1 MLNQVQKLAWMT
13 GLALVCVNLPVL
25 AEETQKPISK
35 ISQLNEIKKPATNIK
50 QWLAQSLIQITGV
63 KSQTTDTGI
72 EVILETN
79 QSDKLQLTNKSEG
92 NSFIV
97 DISNSQLRLSS
108 GNTFHQEKP
117 TAGITEITV
126 SNLNT
131 NTIRIKV
138 TGETGAPQVELFDGE
153 EGLIFEVVPTVSAT
167 PAPQTQPTPSEPETQ
182 TTPTPQS
189 ENQTQP
195 EEPTAQNEAPIELLV
210 TGEQN
215 RYRVPNASTGTR
227 TDTLIRD
234 IPQTIQVVPE
244 QVIKD
249 QRVTR
254 LRDALLNIGGVV
266 QDGGFGGTSDQIGI
280 RGFFAGGTLGGS
292 ILTDGFKDGRRGI
305 RETATVERIEVLKGP
320 ASILYGGVEPGGV
333 INLITKQPLK
343 DPYYNAEL
351 SVGSFSTFRPSID
364 ISGPLN
370 SDKTLLY
377 RLNSVYET
385 SDGFRDFNQDV
396 QRFFI
401 SPTLKWEIGKATN
414 LTVQFDYLND
424 ERPFDRGFLAFG
436 EGILDI
442 PLERILGE
450 PDDVSKIEE
459 IGLSY
464 RLEHNFNDNW
474 KVRNAFRYQSSDT
487 SDYRAEPVRLNETTG
502 ILTRNF
508 RSNDDYQENYTLQ
521 TDVVGKFATGSINH
535 TLLFGVDLARSTSGG
550 TQSRAPG
557 GITPSIDVFNPV
569 YNAAPRPGLDALTNV
584 VRNNQNSSDGLGIF
598 LQNQIAFADNLKLL
612 VGGRFDTVD
621 QNSKDLRNGSE
632 SGRYDSAFTPRL
644 GIVYQ
649 PIEPISLYASYSQSF
664 QPNFGTRADGSIL
677 EAERG
682 TQYEVGVKGEFL
694 DGKLAATLAAYHIKK
709 SNIATTDLANSDF
722 LNSIGEQRNQG
733 IELNVAGEI
742 SPGWNVIASYS
753 HIDAEITKDN
763 DGLQGNSPAN
773 VPFNTASLW
782 TTYELQRGNLQ
793 GLGLGLGLFYVG
805 DRQGDTGNTYI
816 IPGYLR
822 TDAAI
827 YYKRDNWR
835 AGINIQ
841 NLFNEKH
848 YLGANFGRVAI
859 EPGAPLTVIGSFS
872 VTF

>member
-13 GLALVCVNLPVL
+13 GLALVWVSVPVL
-25 AEETQKPISK
+25 AEENQKPIDK
-35 ISQLNEIKKPATNIK
+35 TSQLNNIEQSATSIG
-50 QWLAQSLIQITGV
+50 QLLAQSMIQVTGV
-63 KSQTTDTGI
+63 NLQATDTGL
-72 EVILETN
+72 EVILVTN
-79 QSDKLQLTNKSEG
+79 QSDQLQLTNQSEG
-92 NSFIV
+92 NSYII
-97 DISNSQLRLSS
+97 DIPNAQLSLPNGDVVSQE
-108 GNTFHQEKP
+108 NP
-117 TAGITEITV
+117 TAGITEVTV
-126 SNLNT
+126 TNLDA
-131 NTIRIKV
+131 NTIRLTV
-138 TGETGAPQVELFDGE
+138 TGEASAPQVELFDSD
-153 EGLIFEVVPTVSAT
+153 EGLIFGVISTVSTTQT
-167 PAPQTQPTPSEPETQ
+167 PPAEEQASSETQ
-182 TTPTPQS
+182 
-189 ENQTQP
+189 E
-195 EEPTAQNEAPIELLV
+195 PIELLV
-210 TGEQN
+210 TGEQD

-234 IPQTIQVVPE
+234 IPQTIQVIPE
-244 QVIKD
+244 QVIRD

-254 LRDALLNIGGVV
+254 LRDALLNVGGVL
-266 QDGGFGGTSDQIGI
+266 QDGGFAGTADQIGI
-280 RGFFAGGTLGGS
+280 RGFFGGGTFGGG
-292 ILTDGFKDGRRGI
+292 ILVDGFKDGRGGI
-305 RETATVERIEVLKGP
+305 RETANVERIEVLKGP
-320 ASILYGGVEPGGV
+320 ASVLYGGVEPGGV
-333 INLITKQPLK
+333 INLITKQPLR
-343 DPYYNAEL
+343 DPYYNAEF
-351 SVGSFSTFRPSID
+351 SVGRFSTFRPSID

-414 LTVQFDYLND
+414 LTFQFDYLND

-436 EGILDI
+436 EGIIDT
-442 PLERILGE
+442 PLERFFGE
-450 PDDVSKIEE
+450 PDDFRKVEE

-474 KVRNAFRYQSSDT
+474 KIRNAFRYQSSDAF
-487 SDYRAEPVRLNETTG
+487 DYRAEPVRLDETTG

-508 RSNDDYQENYTLQ
+508 RSNDDYSENYTLQ

-535 TLLFGVDLARSTSGG
+535 TLLFGVDLARATSGG
-550 TQSRAPG
+550 TQKRLPG
-557 GITPSIDVFNPV
+557 GITPDIDVFNPV
-569 YNAAPRPGLDALTNV
+569 YNAIPRPGLDELTNV
-584 VRNNQNSSDGLGIF
+584 VRNNQDSNDGLGIF
-598 LQNQIAFADNLKLL
+598 LQDQIAFADNFKLL
-612 VGGRFDTVD
+612 VGGRFDIVD
-621 QNSKDLRNGSE
+621 QNSKNLRDGSE

-664 QPNFGTRADGSIL
+664 QPNFGTRVDGSFL
-677 EAERG
+677 EAEQG

-694 DGKLAATLAAYHIKK
+694 DGRLAATLAAYSITK
-709 SNIATTDLANSDF
+709 SNIATTDLANPDF
-722 LNSIGEQRNQG
+722 LLPIGEQRNQG

-753 HIDAEITKDN
+753 YIDAEITKDN
-763 DGLQGNSPAN
+763 DGLAGNRPPN

-782 TTYELQRGNLQ
+782 TTYELQQGDLQ
-793 GLGLGLGLFYVG
+793 GLGFGLGLFYVG
-805 DRQGDTGNTYI
+805 DRQGDSSNTYI
-816 IPGYLR
+816 IPSYLR

-827 YYKRDNWR
+827 YYQRDNWR

-841 NLFNEKH
+841 NLFNQR
-848 YLGANFGRVAI
+848 YFQGANFGRVAI

>member
-1 MLNQVQKLAWMT
+1 MLNQVRKLAWMT

-25 AEETQKPISK
+25 AEATQKPISK
-35 ISQLNEIKKPATNIK
+35 ISQLSDTKKPATSIK
-50 QWLAQSLIQITGV
+50 QWLAQSIIQITGV

-92 NSFIV
+92 NSYII
-97 DISNSQLRLSS
+97 DIPNSQLRLPS
-108 GNTFHQEKP
+108 GDTFRQEKP
-117 TAGITEITV
+117 TAGITEVTV
-126 SNLNT
+126 TNLNT
-131 NTIRIKV
+131 NTIRITV
-138 TGETGAPQVELFDGE
+138 TGETGAPQVELFDDDA
-153 EGLIFEVVPTVSAT
+153 GLVFGVVPSVTNT
-167 PAPQTQPTPSEPETQ
+167 PTPQTQPTPSQPEPQ

-195 EEPTAQNEAPIELLV
+195 EEPTAQNEQPIELVV
-210 TGEQN
+210 TGQQD

-234 IPQTIQVVPE
+234 IPQTIQIVPE

-254 LRDALLNIGGVV
+254 LRDALLNVGGVV
-266 QDGGFGGTSDQIGI
+266 QDGGFGGTVDQIGI
-280 RGFFAGGTLGGS
+280 RGFFGDGTFGGS
-292 ILTDGFKDGRRGI
+292 ILTDGFKDGRGGI
-305 RETATVERIEVLKGP
+305 RETANVERIEVLKGP
-320 ASILYGGVEPGGV
+320 ASVLYGGVQPGGV
-333 INLITKQPLK
+333 INLVTKQPLR

-385 SDGFRDFNQDV
+385 SDGFRDFDQDI

-401 SPTLKWEIGKATN
+401 SPTLTWEIGKATN

-436 EGILDI
+436 EGIIDT
-442 PLERILGE
+442 PLERFFGE
-450 PDDVSKIEE
+450 PDDFSKVEE

-474 KVRNAFRYQSSDT
+474 KIRNAFRYQSSD
-487 SDYRAEPVRLNETTG
+487 SFDYRAEPVRLNETTG

-550 TQSRAPG
+550 TQSRLPG

-569 YNAAPRPGLDALTNV
+569 YNAIPRPGLDELTNV
-584 VRNNQNSSDGLGIF
+584 VRNNQDSSDGLGIF

-621 QNSKDLRNGSE
+621 QNSKDLRDDSE
-632 SGRYDSAFTPRL
+632 SGRYDSAFTPRF

-763 DGLQGNSPAN
+763 DGLQGNRPAN

-782 TTYELQRGNLQ
+782 TTYELQRGSLQ

-805 DRQGDTGNTYI
+805 DRQGDSSNTYV

-841 NLFNEKH
+841 NLFNEK
-848 YLGANFGRVAI
+848 YFQGANFGRVAI